1 MKKDSEKTLG
11 LGQKRQ
17 LKFVESIT
25 FQNLFV
31 YSLILVAF
39 IVYALVIN
47 SSMSAIV
54 SQAVLASTNVSEVQ
68 TQEAILRQD
77 IIHISAEINKNLGQ
91 FSAGTTLSQKDFE
104 DYDKYVADIETRI
117 SYLEGSLVVSNSKD
131 GAEKVAALRTALNGY
146 VAGAQELEGYILSKN
161 LSGAMGYVSKGYG
174 ESLDNVNAALNDVEA
189 SIKGLVDGLDAYLKG
204 EQRSASVKGTVIL
217 VLVVIVVV
225 ASYLLSYFRI
235 NKVIAGI
242 AKEVRTII
250 SNIDDGRGDL
260 TARIQTRTNTE
271 LATITD
277 SFNQFMETL
286 QGVIR
291 DVKNG
296 ADVLSTSSGSV
307 LTRIQNAGDNVTNTT
322 AAMEELSA
330 SMESVATSTNEL
342 QERVQVVREASVDID
357 EQARVGEEKANLI
370 KEEADAIRQEAA
382 TKKENTG
389 AKMKELA
396 TVLEAS
402 VAESGQVDH
411 IGELTNEILE
421 IANKTNLLA
430 LNASI
435 EAARAGDAGKGFAV
449 VADEISKLAA
459 NSKET
464 AGNIQQISDVVT
476 SAVRTLAD
484 NAVQVIEFINENVLA
499 DYDAYVDTGAKYEN
513 TAIMIDEMLANFS
526 AKANKLSE
534 VVGDMTERI
543 NSISTSV
550 QESSNAINMSAA
562 SSTEIVGEIQ
572 GINEAMEQNSEVTK
586 QLNIQTQKFEVV

>member
-1 MKKDSEKTLG
+1 MKKDSEKTMG

-68 TQEAILRQD
+68 TQEATLRQD

-117 SYLEGSLVVSNSKD
+117 SYLEGSLVVSNSEG
-131 GAEKVAALRTALNGY
+131 GAEKVATLRTALNEY

-161 LSGAMGYVSKGYG
+161 LSGAMEYVSKGYG
-174 ESLDNVNAALNDVEA
+174 ESLDNVNAAMNDVEA
-189 SIKGLVDGLDAYLKG
+189 SIKGLVDGLDAYLAG
-204 EQRSASVKGTVIL
+204 EQRSASVKGMIIL

-572 GINEAMEQNSEVTK
+572 GINEAMEQNSEVTR

>member
-1 MKKDSEKTLG
+1 MKKDSEKTVG

-68 TQEAILRQD
+68 TQEATLRQD

-131 GAEKVAALRTALNGY
+131 GAEKVATLRTALNGY
-146 VAGAQELEGYILSKN
+146 VAGAQELEGYILSNN

-204 EQRSASVKGTVIL
+204 EQRNASVKGTVIL

-235 NKVIAGI
+235 NKVVAGI

-342 QERVQVVREASVDID
+342 QERVQEVHEASVDID

-389 AKMKELA
+389 VKMKELA

-543 NSISTSV
+543 NSISSSV

-572 GINEAMEQNSEVTK
+572 GINEAMEQNTEVTK

>member
-1 MKKDSEKTLG
+1 MKKFL
-11 LGQKRQ
+11 
-17 LKFVESIT
+17 ESIT

-39 IVYALVIN
+39 ISYALVVN
-47 SSMSAIV
+47 SSMTAIV
-54 SQAVLASTNVSEVQ
+54 SQAVIASTNVSEVQ
-68 TQEAILRQD
+68 SQESTLRQD

-91 FSAGTTLSQKDFE
+91 FSAGTKLTQSDFA
-104 DYDKYVADIETRI
+104 DYDAYVADIETRI
-117 SYLEGSLVVSNSKD
+117 SYLEGSLVATNTAE
-131 GAEKVAALRTALNGY
+131 GAEQVATLRAALTEY
-146 VAGAQELEGYILSKN
+146 VAGAEELEKYILGNN
-161 LSGAMGYVSKGYG
+161 LAGAMGYVSTGYG
-174 ESLDNVNAALNDVEA
+174 TSLDNVNSALSAVEG
-189 SIKGLVDGLDAYLKG
+189 SITGLVEGMDAYLTGEKHNANAKG
-204 EQRSASVKGTVIL
+204 SVIL
-217 VLVVIVVV
+217 AIVILLII

-235 NKVIAGI
+235 NKVITGI
-242 AKEVRTII
+242 SKEVRTII
-250 SNIDDGRGDL
+250 SDIDEGRGDL
-260 TARIQTRTNTE
+260 TSRIQTRTNTE
-271 LATITD
+271 LAMISD

-330 SMESVATSTNEL
+330 SMESVATATNEL
-342 QERVQVVREASVDID
+342 QERVQVVREASDAID
-357 EQARVGEEKANLI
+357 VQAKAGEEKANVI
-370 KEEADAIRQEAA
+370 KEEADVIKQEATA
-382 TKKENTG
+382 KKENTG
-389 AKMKELA
+389 VKMKELSE
-396 TVLEAS
+396 VLEAS
-402 VAESGQVDH
+402 VAESEQVNH
-411 IGELTNEILE
+411 ISELTNEILE

-464 AGNIQQISDVVT
+464 AGNIQQISDIVT
-476 SAVRTLAD
+476 TAVRTLAD
-484 NAVQVIEFINENVLA
+484 NAIQVIEFINENVLA
-499 DYDAYVDTGAKYEN
+499 DYDAYVETGAKYEN
-513 TAIMIDEMLANFS
+513 TALLIEEMLVNFS
-526 AKANKLSE
+526 SRANKLNE

-543 NSISTSV
+543 NSISSSV